1 MSAAGNND
9 PSDAAT
15 SASDNRSV
23 ADPPL
28 GTSAEAVM
36 AHVLFIDIVGSSR
49 LATDQQPQVVNRLQ
63 KLVQTTDGFQR
74 ARAGGDDL
82 VSLHTG
88 DGMALV
94 FFRSP

>member
-1 MSAAGNND
+1 
-9 PSDAAT
+9 
-15 SASDNRSV
+15 
-23 ADPPL
+23 
-28 GTSAEAVM
+28 M

-63 KLVQTTDGFQR
+63 RLVQATDEFQR
-74 ARAGGDDL
+74 ARAAADDL

-94 FFRSP
+94 FFRSPEQPAGCAVEIARALTNNPFCQVRMGVHSGPVFLI